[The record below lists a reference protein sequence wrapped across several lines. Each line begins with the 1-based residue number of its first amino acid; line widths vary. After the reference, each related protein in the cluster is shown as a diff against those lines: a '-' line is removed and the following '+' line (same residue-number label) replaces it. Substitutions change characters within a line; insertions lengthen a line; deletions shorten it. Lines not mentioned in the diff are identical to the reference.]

1 MERKEGLGVEKRE
14 NERRIRN
21 NLYSCVTTIYSIYH
35 FTNMII
41 ACFVASTHHAFQ
53 DTFPTEEI
61 LLVQIGLLD
70 FTVSTMTT

>member
-1 MERKEGLGVEKRE
+1 MNYFNLLHKVKC
-14 NERRIRN
+14 NSN
-21 NLYSCVTTIYSIYH
+21 DNLYSCVTTIYSIYH

-41 ACFVASTHHAFQ
+41 ACFVESTHHAFQ

-61 LLVQIGLLD
+61 LLVQFELLD